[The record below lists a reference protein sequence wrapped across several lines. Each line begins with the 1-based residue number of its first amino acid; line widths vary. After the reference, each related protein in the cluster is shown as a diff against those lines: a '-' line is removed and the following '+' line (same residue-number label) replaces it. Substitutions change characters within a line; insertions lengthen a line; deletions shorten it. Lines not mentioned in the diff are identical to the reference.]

1 MATTSGLGTTG
12 LETTT
17 AGVGAGTYGRVIL
30 TVKSAHAL
38 RDKAFFGKSDPYCVV
53 KLADAE
59 IQTHH
64 VKNAGEACTWDESFS
79 FNNVAPDDQIEF
91 FVYDHNRLLKD
102 AHMGEGI
109 VTLRQLFE
117 EGQLDTRVPLTTRSG
132 TKDAGEVWISLRLE
146 GGARGAGTAGMGTT
160 GAAATTGYEE
170 RREQLETTTP
180 VTGAVGAAD
189 VGATGVGAAYPET
202 AGTTSGYERREDEY
216 ERRSGLESG
225 VGYRESPAVAQQTV
239 ATPGIAVA
247 SATTPPVARQGE
259 EVVCG
264 QEFFTKVEDRPV
276 IKERVTYVREH
287 HPMEKEFVVE
297 TRATGA
303 ERETGE
309 RAEEHMGATHKV
321 VEVAQP
327 VVEQPTAEYFTKTE
341 DRPVMKE
348 RVTRM
353 REHHPVEKE
362 FVVETRA
369 TGEVRETGERAQ
381 EHMGATE
388 RVVEVPAPA
397 SQLECTP
404 AAPWHRRSCAQR
416 TAAMASELIDTA
428 QAILTA
434 TDTALSKAYREED
447 RAWRKDDLAWREQE
461 RQFMQQ
467 QLAWRQED
475 LVQRELDNARVMWAR
490 HVEKNRR
497 DVEERAE
504 QLKAISNLSAL
515 IAGFALVSFLQ
526 FDFSANA
533 SSEGVQLAFG
543 LTIALTV
550 LLEGNAMV
558 LCSLIHASILKSG
571 RQYVSSQE
579 EAEFMA
585 RARQFAASFRLGDRP
600 PAPRRNFQAHWQYAC
615 EGQWRLAFFMFMA
628 GMPVFFVNMALASW
642 IKFSPGEGFAQETA
656 ATMTAVMALSLAIFL
671 VAQNQWTWHLIGG
684 PRTDREEALPQPPPA
699 GLPWDWHRRPLGG
712 PSVLPLGAV
721 VGRRPAAAGQRVQ
734 PSMQQARRSALAAA
748 QRQEAA
754 PSSSAAAAGGSP
766 AATATLL
773 QRLVAGGS
781 LADRSTLLLAA
792 ALGGALLFGAAE
804 PAAAADGSTQ
814 LAHAAA
820 AQPLGD
826 LAENADFWG
835 NVLRYVSYFFSVL
848 LGTAYIA
855 IRPIIELLKRP
866 GTAVLVVAGIAG
878 LVYFVS
884 FTVQAML
891 GINEPIEYTASS
903 IVTPQL

>member
-1 MATTSGLGTTG
+1 MLQARQ
-12 LETTT
+12 
-17 AGVGAGTYGRVIL
+17 GRVIL

-91 FVYDHNRLLKD
+91 FVYDHNRLMKD

-109 VTLRQLFE
+109 ITLRQLFE

-132 TKDAGEVWISLRLE
+132 TKDAGEVWVSLRLE
-146 GGARGAGTAGMGTT
+146 GGARSAGTVGAGTTGT
-160 GAAATTGYEE
+160 ATT
-170 RREQLETTTP
+170 TT
-180 VTGAVGAAD
+180 
-189 VGATGVGAAYPET
+189 
-202 AGTTSGYERREDEY
+202 GYERREDEY
-216 ERRSGLESG
+216 ERRSGMEAG
-225 VGYRESPAVAQQTV
+225 VGYRESPGVAQQTV

-259 EVVCG
+259 A
-264 QEFFTKVEDRPV
+264 FFTKVEDRPV
-276 IKERVTYVREH
+276 VKERVTYVREH
-287 HPMEKEFVVE
+287 HPVEKEFVVE

-303 ERETGE
+303 ERETGM
-309 RAEEHMGATHKV
+309 RQEEHMGATDKV

-327 VVEQPTAEYFTKTE
+327 VVEQPTAEFFTKTE

-369 TGEVRETGERAQ
+369 TGAERETGERAH

-388 RVVEVPAPA
+388 RVVEVAQPRAPC
-397 SQLECTP
+397 E
-404 AAPWHRRSCAQR
+404 
-416 TAAMASELIDTA
+416 
-428 QAILTA
+428 
-434 TDTALSKAYREED
+434 
-447 RAWRKDDLAWREQE
+447 
-461 RQFMQQ
+461 QQ

-475 LVQRELDNARVMWAR
+475 LVQRHLENARAMWAR

-504 QLKAISNLSAL
+504 QLKAISSLSAL
-515 IAGFALVSFLQ
+515 IAGFALASFVQ
-526 FDFSANA
+526 FDFAPDA

-579 EAEFMA
+579 EADFMA
-585 RARQFAASFRLGDRP
+585 RARHFAATYHVGARP
-600 PAPRRNFQAHWQYAC
+600 PAPRRNFQSHWQYAC

-628 GMPVFFVNMALASW
+628 GMPVFFVNMALAAW
-642 IKFSPGEGFAQETA
+642 IKFSYSTQTA
-656 ATMTAVMALSLAIFL
+656 ATMTAVMALSLTIFL
-671 VAQNQWTWHLIGG
+671 VAQN
-684 PRTDREEALPQPPPA
+684 RC
-699 GLPWDWHRRPLGG
+699 
-712 PSVLPLGAV
+712 
-721 VGRRPAAAGQRVQ
+721 
-734 PSMQQARRSALAAA
+734 
-748 QRQEAA
+748 
-754 PSSSAAAAGGSP
+754 
-766 AATATLL
+766 
-773 QRLVAGGS
+773 
-781 LADRSTLLLAA
+781 
-792 ALGGALLFGAAE
+792 
-804 PAAAADGSTQ
+804 Q
-814 LAHAAA
+814 LAHVAA